1 MAIGKSLTV
10 TLRVGAFVIAAGA
23 LNTTVFAQIAPEAPR
38 LAVKDCIESALLHN
52 LSLQADRVDP
62 EIAQEQTEVAKGE
75 FDPTMDIT
83 VGNRVVQ
90 ESTSSSDL
98 DGSDGPRNESFSARA
113 GVTKKI
119 DTGASV
125 TVSTNMDRLLTNSEF
140 STLNPA
146 YDADLSL
153 SVRQPLLDGFGT
165 DVNRATRERS
175 LVGVDRA
182 DYVMQANV
190 LEIVQQTEDA
200 FYNLAFQRARLKVRL
215 AARDVAQSFLDENT
229 VRRENGMA
237 TNLDVTQAEVGLAD
251 QRALVLNS
259 RQAVSDAEDL
269 LLSLIGDFAFDQ
281 SVPELEIDLTI
292 GEIPSVGGAYGMALE
307 HQPDYQAALS
317 LTEQLKFDVILARSR
332 SRPRLDLGGA
342 LGYSGRAS
350 SFREAYEEIPEGD
363 GYAWQ
368 VDVVLSVPWGQRE
381 GKARLRQSELVLQ
394 REELRIRDLE
404 QVLMMNIRTSVRAV
418 ETGLERVD
426 IAQLRRRLSNEE
438 YELEKAKFEA
448 GLSTSRL
455 VLDAQQRSDQARV
468 SELQAF
474 VDLKN
479 AWSTLQRVQGISLST
494 YGIAMVP
501 PGESESN
508 SSEAGNSPPS

>member
-1 MAIGKSLTV
+1 MATGNFLTV
-10 TLRVGAFVIAAGA
+10 SLRVGALIIAAGT
-23 LNTTVFAQIAPEAPR
+23 LISTVLAQAVPETQK
-38 LAVKDCIESALLHN
+38 LTIKDCIESALLHN
-52 LSLQADRVDP
+52 LSLQADRIDP

-75 FDPTMDIT
+75 FDPTLDLT
-83 VGNRVVQ
+83 AGTRVIQQSATLSVIDD
-90 ESTSSSDL
+90 T
-98 DGSDGPRNESFSARA
+98 RRESFTGRA
-113 GVTKKI
+113 GVSKKV

-125 TVSTNMDRLLTNSEF
+125 SVSTNMDRLFTDFAGANP
-140 STLNPA
+140 TLNPA
-146 YDADLSL
+146 YDADVTL

-165 DVNRATRERS
+165 EVNRATRNRS

-182 DYVMQANV
+182 DYTMQANI
-190 LEIVQQTEDA
+190 LEVVQQTEAA
-200 FYNLAFQRARLKVRL
+200 FYNLAFQRASLNVRL
-215 AARDVAQSFLDENT
+215 AGLEVAQSFLEENT

-259 RQAVSDAEDL
+259 RQEVSDAEDL
-269 LLSLIGDFAFDQ
+269 LLSLIGEFAFDQ
-281 SVPELEIDLTI
+281 SVPELVIDLSI
-292 GEIPSVGGAYGMALE
+292 GDVPSIGGAYGLALE
-307 HQPDYQAALS
+307 HQPKYLAALS
-317 LTEQLKFDVILARSR
+317 LTEQLRFDVILARSQ
-332 SRPRLDLGGA
+332 SRPTLDLGGA

-350 SFREAYEEIPEGD
+350 SFRDAYQEIPDGN

-368 VDVVLSVPWGQRE
+368 VDLTFRVPWGQRE

-404 QVLMMNIRTSVRAV
+404 QVLMKDIRTSIRAV

-479 AWSTLQRVQGISLST
+479 AWSELQRVQGTSLHP
-494 YGIAMVP
+494 YGIAMVSP
-501 PGESESN
+501 SESN
-508 SSEAGNSPPS
+508 SKSSEGAIDPSS